1 MLCLQQLK
9 SSNQQHQQVLDR
21 LDKQY
26 VKKSITPQ
34 LISVIDPIMGSKGWT
49 QEFEVRSWTHL

>member
-9 SSNQQHQQVLDR
+9 CNKQHHQQALDR
-21 LDKQY
+21 LDKQH

-34 LISVIDPIMGSKGWT
+34 LISVIDPIMGSKEWT